1 MMQWILANVPPEG
14 IGLVVTLFL
23 SLMIG
28 FQLEERRETKPTFF
42 FGGARTY
49 PLIAISGFLLT
60 VVAPGDYIPFTA
72 GLLVLGTLLAIL
84 YWSKV
89 ERDLPGFTTE
99 FSALATYALG
109 AVVASGEYW
118 LALAATVV
126 VVLLV
131 HMKHV
136 LENLAQRISA
146 HEVAT
151 FAKFLIITAVILP
164 VVPNREFT
172 PFAINPYK
180 AWLVVIAVSG
190 ISYASYLLQRRF
202 HDRSGLF
209 LASLLGGL
217 YSSTATTVVLAKQ
230 AKGKADPSAYAGG
243 IVMASG
249 IMYLRILALLFLFGR
264 PLFDRLALL
273 FVALGLLALGGG
285 GYWMWRILR
294 RQAERNGAA
303 CESNRNPLEL
313 GTAFLFAAIFMGML
327 VATRFAFQ
335 QFGQTGVYGL
345 ALILGLVDVDPFI
358 LSLAQ
363 TPADAGFVATAAGA
377 VVVATASNNLAKAG
391 YAFAFGG
398 VRLGRTALAMLVILS
413 VLSVAA
419 LLVI

>member
-1 MMQWILANVPPEG
+1 MMEWILANVPPDG

-28 FQLEERRETKPTFF
+28 FQLEERRESKPTFF
-42 FGGARTY
+42 FGGVRTY

-60 VVAPGDYIPFTA
+60 VVAPGNFIPFTA

-99 FSALATYALG
+99 YSALATYALG
-109 AVVASGEYW
+109 AVVAAGEYW
-118 LALAATVV
+118 LALAAAVV

-164 VVPNREFT
+164 VVPNREYT

-202 HDRSGLF
+202 HDRGGLF

-217 YSSTATTVVLAKQ
+217 YSSTATTVVLSKQ
-230 AKGKADPSAYAGG
+230 ARDKAEPALYAGG
-243 IVMASG
+243 ITMASG
-249 IMYLRILALLFLFGR
+249 IMYLRILVLLFLFGR
-264 PLFDRLALL
+264 PLFDRLVIP
-273 FVALGLLALGGG
+273 FTILGMLALGGG
-285 GYWMWRILR
+285 GWWMWHILR
-294 RQAERNGAA
+294 RQEKRNGAA
-303 CESNRNPLEL
+303 GEVNRNPLEL

-335 QFGQTGVYGL
+335 QFGQVGVYGL

-358 LSLAQ
+358 LGLAQ
-363 TPADAGFVATAAGA
+363 TPADAGFVATAAAA

-398 VRLGRTALAMLVILS
+398 ARLGRTALVLLGSLS
-413 VLSVAA
+413 VLSLAA